1 MANVI
6 IIRPISE
13 SWEGELYK
21 RALSIP
27 HGPLALSA
35 HLIDKG
41 FDPLIIDEIALTE
54 TIQTQISERAVDML
68 KSELKK
74 KLGGVFSFIY
84 FKFIST
90 VSRLMSHKL

>member
-13 SWEGELYK
+13 SWSGELYK

-27 HGPLALSA
+27 HGPLTLSA

-41 FDPLIIDEIALTE
+41 YDPLIIDEIALTE
-54 TIQTQISERAVDML
+54 TI
-68 KSELKK
+68 
-74 KLGGVFSFIY
+74 
-84 FKFIST
+84 
-90 VSRLMSHKL
+90 VSALFWEALFFGMNWFRLIFFPRKVAW